1 MQTESST
8 ISLKDIL
15 FNPFRSYKN
24 ELSIGLALAIIAS
37 SALIIVLLRSIEAN
51 FSIEYIFSIFMKTG
65 INAALSVVVF
75 LIAALV
81 YTLITKL
88 LIGKGQVMQLFKLIV
103 FSLLPAIILMLLLL
117 LVKFIG
123 IVNVESAKE
132 YMDFVSLIAGV
143 WSATILAGGIKNL
156 YSLTTE
162 RAILVAFVC
171 LLLPI
176 VLVLVFGL
184 VFLGYLFF

>member
-1 MQTESST
+1 METESST
-8 ISLKDIL
+8 ISLKNIL
-15 FNPFRSYKN
+15 FNPFKSYKN
-24 ELSIGLALAIIAS
+24 ELSIGLALAIIAL
-37 SALIIVLLRSIEAN
+37 SALTIVLLRSFEAN
-51 FSIEYIFSIFMKTG
+51 VSIEYIFSIFVKTG

-88 LIGKGQVMQLFKLIV
+88 LIGKGKVMQLFKLIA
-103 FSLLPAIILMLLLL
+103 FSLLPAIILMLVLL

-156 YSLTTE
+156 YAVTTE
-162 RAILVAFVC
+162 RAILVAVVC
-171 LLLPI
+171 FLLPI

-184 VFLGYLFF
+184 IFLGYIFF

>member
-8 ISLKDIL
+8 ISLKNIL

-88 LIGKGQVMQLFKLIV
+88 LIGKGQVMQLFKLIA
-103 FSLLPAIILMLLLL
+103 FSLLPAIILMLILL

-123 IVNVESAKE
+123 IVNEESAKE

-156 YSLTTE
+156 YAVTTE
-162 RAILVAFVC
+162 KAILVAVVC
-171 LLLPI
+171 FLLPI

-184 VFLGYLFF
+184 IFLGYIFF